1 MRINKFNIG
10 WQIVRVQARSI
21 KNIDKKIE
29 HVMTFLNKN
38 KNVHNYGRVLN
49 WMKMTGVAYKDED
62 RLIFLDEID
71 YLVLNAAKYNRSADS
86 PNDLTA
92 VSDADLLMVYKDLSK
107 RKYGFQFKSTPKA
120 HTEFMTA
127 LEREI
132 ESRK

>member
-1 MRINKFNIG
+1 
-10 WQIVRVQARSI
+10 
-21 KNIDKKIE
+21 
-29 HVMTFLNKN
+29 
-38 KNVHNYGRVLN
+38 
-49 WMKMTGVAYKDED
+49 MKMTGVAYKDED